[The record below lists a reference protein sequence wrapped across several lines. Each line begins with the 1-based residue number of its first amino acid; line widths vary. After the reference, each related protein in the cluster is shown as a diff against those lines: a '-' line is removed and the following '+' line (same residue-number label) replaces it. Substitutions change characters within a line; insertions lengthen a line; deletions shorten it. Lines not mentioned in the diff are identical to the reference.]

1 MDMNQRFK
9 EIRLALNL
17 THKEYAEKIN
27 LKPNTVAVIESGR
40 RGVSDETLRAILFAF
55 DVDPDWLLHG
65 KGDMFMP
72 RTLDDDLAEKFNE
85 ILDTESENMPMSHI
99 KKLCLLEILNFN
111 SEQWNNLIKT
121 VARICNNSEVQTYS
135 ENLQTT
141 DFDVNMA
148 FDVITKL
155 VDAANIDTSTGNCT
169 TVSIKRETIDDKGV
183 LHEES

>member
-17 THKEYAEKIN
+17 TQKEYAEKIN

-121 VARICNNSEVQTYS
+121 VARISANKEIGDFAADLPLDEFDIDIVSLIFAKLTGGIGKTVDMSLKISRDINS
-135 ENLQTT
+135 
-141 DFDVNMA
+141 
-148 FDVITKL
+148 
-155 VDAANIDTSTGNCT
+155 IDTRGL
-169 TVSIKRETIDDKGV
+169 ID
-183 LHEES
+183 EES